1 MLGSRLFACSLVW
14 CVGRDDLQ
22 LDDVDDRF
30 LFAIRALKGEVDQYR
45 ILENLHLRVATAQG
59 AMDQVGFFF
68 HRLSFLSKGIVGSE
82 GVKTPA
88 GSSCHPRR

>member
-1 MLGSRLFACSLVW
+1 MGSRLFAYSLVW

-30 LFAIRALKGEVDQYR
+30 PFTIRALKGEVDQYR
-45 ILENLHLRVATAQG
+45 ILENLRLRFAAAKG
-59 AMDQVGFFF
+59 AMDRVGFSF

-82 GVKTPA
+82 GIKTPA
-88 GSSCHPRR
+88 GSSCRPRR